1 MNALHM
7 MATDE
12 EKEPIVI
19 NYHDI
24 QPLYYHDVLRY
35 NDAGGDS
42 SYTVDPLKVWLILTS
57 P

>member
-1 MNALHM
+1 M
-7 MATDE
+7 MVTDE

-42 SYTVDPLKVWLILTS
+42 SYAVDPLKVWLILT
-57 P
+57 